1 MSATK
6 QNIVVPNAARE
17 SILGICVILFLGAAV
32 WGSVIGFIIY
42 CVRNAADESLHAFH
56 THFAPLL
63 EIHGMYNISAPNA
76 SWQTIQPSGFTS
88 WSRIGSDSP
97 PETLL
102 ELTTNLLLK
111 SVTKQHALESKM
123 ETLERK
129 MESQGQFV
137 QLFALGFAIVLVVNA
152 VLMVLMGFLW
162 KRTSGITK

>member
-6 QNIVVPNAARE
+6 QNIVVPNVARK
-17 SILGICVILFLGAAV
+17 SILGICVILFLGAAA
-32 WGSVIGFIIY
+32 WGSVIGFVIY
-42 CVRNAADESLHAFH
+42 CVRNAADKSLHAFN

-63 EIHGMYNISAPNA
+63 EIHEMYNISALNA
-76 SWQTIQPSGFTS
+76 SWQTIQSSGFTS
-88 WSRIGSDSP
+88 WSRIGSDTP

-111 SVTKQHALESKM
+111 SVTKQHALESEM
-123 ETLERK
+123 ETLDRK

-137 QLFALGFAIVLVVNA
+137 QLFALGFAIMFVVNA

-162 KRTSGITK
+162 KRTSGIFK